1 MFRRAGPVAER
12 AVRRV
17 GRERLLAP
25 GARSHIILVI
35 FCRTGPLPR
44 PREAAIEA
52 KEKAR
57 DNKERERARAGA
69 GGATT
74 PAQKRA
80 NLDAKRE
87 ADMRKKDEERV
98 ARIRVADEKLARQHE
113 ADALKPK
120 TSSAK

>member
-1 MFRRAGPVAER
+1 MPYGLVEDHGGNVVKPFKGAGAER
-12 AVRRV
+12 DQK
-17 GRERLLAP
+17 
-25 GARSHIILVI
+25 
-35 FCRTGPLPR
+35 
-44 PREAAIEA
+44 REAAIEA

-57 DNKERERARAGA
+57 ENKERERARAGA

-80 NLDAKRE
+80 DLDAKRE
-87 ADMRKKDEERV
+87 ANMRKKDEERV